1 MNDLHTQICRAI
13 AALGGRAYLV
23 GGYVRDRL
31 LGLPSQDIDCE
42 VHGLDKAALHHL
54 LCRYGEVDTSGEAF
68 GVYTLKSAGYDFALP
83 RMERRTGSAH
93 TDFEVTPM
101 PNLTARQA
109 AARRDFTVN
118 AMMMDALTGE
128 IIDPYGGQDDL
139 RAKVLRAVP
148 GGQFEEDPLRV
159 LRGAQFAARFDLT
172 PEEGTL
178 AAMRRMPLDAL
189 SAQRVLS
196 ETKKALLQA
205 ARPGIYMHVLCAAN
219 ALKPWFCAF
228 TREDRADIA
237 SAALDRAAVLRDKAK
252 EPLGFMLAAMT
263 AELSADEAEGMMRRL
278 GVSKSVTAY
287 CLSLTAA
294 CKKMQCGDT
303 HASLIF
309 DGCACP
315 QDLALLCVVC
325 GENEQAVME
334 RLAVYEADVTRIMPT
349 GNMLMAAGVKP
360 GPNMRAM
367 LAAAREKTLLGMD
380 ALEAVNAVV
389 VETKEPSPMEKVDR
403 QRRDG

>member
-1 MNDLHTQICRAI
+1 MENELHRRICLDI
-13 AALGGRAYLV
+13 QEQGGRAFLV

-31 LGLPSQDIDCE
+31 LGIPSQDIDCE
-42 VHGLDKAALHHL
+42 VHGMEPRALYDL
-54 LCRYGEVDTSGEAF
+54 LRRYGEVDTSGEAF

-83 RMERRTGSAH
+83 RIERRTGSAH

-128 IIDPYGGQDDL
+128 IIDPYGGQEDL

-178 AAMRRMPLDAL
+178 AAMRRMPLDRL

-205 ARPGIYMHVLCAAN
+205 ERPGGYIHMLCAAN
-219 ALKPWFCAF
+219 ALKLWFCAF
-228 TREDRADIA
+228 AVGNAAEAA
-237 SAALDRAAVLRDKAK
+237 AAALDRAAWRRDQAK

-263 AELSADEAEGMMRRL
+263 AGLGEKEAEGMLSRL
-278 GVSKSVTAY
+278 GVSKSVAAY
-287 CLSLTAA
+287 CQSLNGA
-294 CKKMQCGDT
+294 CRKMLRGDA

-309 DGCACP
+309 DSCVCP
-315 QDLALLCVVC
+315 QDLALLCAVC
-325 GENEQAVME
+325 GADEQAVMDS
-334 RLAVYEADVTRIMPT
+334 LAVYEAAAARPMPT

-367 LAAAREKTLLGMD
+367 LAAAREKTILGMD
-380 ALEAVNAVV
+380 ALEAI
-389 VETKEPSPMEKVDR
+389 KDLLGK
-403 QRRDG
+403 

>member
-31 LGLPSQDIDCE
+31 LAIASQDIDCE
-42 VHGLDKAALHHL
+42 VYGLDKAALYDL
-54 LCRYGEVDTSGEAF
+54 LGRYGEVDTSGEAF

-83 RMERRTGSAH
+83 RLERRTGSAH

-128 IIDPYGGQDDL
+128 IIDPYGGLADL

-205 ARPGIYMHVLCAAN
+205 ARPGAYMRVLYAAN

-228 TREDRADIA
+228 TKGDAAENAA
-237 SAALDRAAVLRDKAK
+237 AALDRAAMLRDRAR
-252 EPLGFMLAAMT
+252 ESLGFMLAAMT
-263 AELSADEAEGMMRRL
+263 AELSADEAEGMLKRL

-287 CLSLTAA
+287 CLSLTDA
-294 CKKMQCGDT
+294 CKKMRRGDT

-309 DGCACP
+309 DGCACA

-325 GENEQAVME
+325 GADEQAVME
-334 RLAVYEADVTRIMPT
+334 HMAVYEAAAARPMPT
-349 GNMLMAAGVKP
+349 GRMLMAAGVKP
-360 GPNMRAM
+360 GPDMKAM

-389 VETKEPSPMEKVDR
+389 VETKEPSPMGKVDR